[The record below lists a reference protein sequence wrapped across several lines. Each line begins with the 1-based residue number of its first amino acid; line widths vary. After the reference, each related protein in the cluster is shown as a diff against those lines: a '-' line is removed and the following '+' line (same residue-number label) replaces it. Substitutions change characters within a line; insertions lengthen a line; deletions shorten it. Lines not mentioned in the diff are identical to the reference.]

1 MKPVYRAPKKSK
13 TKNSLSEQE
22 KIDRILDKI
31 SASGYDSL
39 TEEEKAILFKAGKN
53 KSSNEIKFSGTN
65 FRLDQC
71 VDVDFSIDVNAEYSS
86 FFGFSILNL
95 FVPVVVLL
103 NLLFFFYWLVKMK
116 WPFYCLWG
124 ISYWL

>member
-39 TEEEKAILFKAGKN
+39 TEEEKAILFKAGKKIN
-53 KSSNEIKFSGTN
+53 SSNEIKFSRTN

-71 VDVDFSIDVNAEYSS
+71 VDVDFSIDVNAEYS
-86 FFGFSILNL
+86 
-95 FVPVVVLL
+95 LL
-103 NLLFFFYWLVKMK
+103 
-116 WPFYCLWG
+116 LW
-124 ISYWL
+124 IFNS

>member
-39 TEEEKAILFKAGKN
+39 TEEEKDYPFQGWEKIN
-53 KSSNEIKFSGTN
+53 SQIK
-65 FRLDQC
+65 
-71 VDVDFSIDVNAEYSS
+71 
-86 FFGFSILNL
+86 
-95 FVPVVVLL
+95 
-103 NLLFFFYWLVKMK
+103 
-116 WPFYCLWG
+116 
-124 ISYWL
+124 